1 MLTDLADPALSPN
14 CVPMN
19 SQRVILSGAVKP
31 PGSFCAYVH
40 PGVVIRV
47 GYPRADLTYINAFPS
62 SAINASRRRFSMD
75 SLPTVVDPRRNYCGC
90 GTSWR
95 LCCTC
100 NTIPS
105 SQENNE
111 GAMTET
117 KTKAIED
124 NRCAGWSLVTTACKG
139 EERPSGLAEGNVV
152 SGYGGNRLLLARF
165 GFITK

>member
-1 MLTDLADPALSPN
+1 MPVVVDSVWIPFQRLWIRDATIVDVAHHGG
-14 CVPMN
+14 CV
-19 SQRVILSGAVKP
+19 
-31 PGSFCAYVH
+31 VH
-40 PGVVIRV
+40 VIR
-47 GYPRADLTYINAFPS
+47 FP
-62 SAINASRRRFSMD
+62 
-75 SLPTVVDPRRNYCGC
+75 PPKK
-90 GTSWR
+90 
-95 LCCTC
+95 
-100 NTIPS
+100 
-105 SQENNE
+105 NNE